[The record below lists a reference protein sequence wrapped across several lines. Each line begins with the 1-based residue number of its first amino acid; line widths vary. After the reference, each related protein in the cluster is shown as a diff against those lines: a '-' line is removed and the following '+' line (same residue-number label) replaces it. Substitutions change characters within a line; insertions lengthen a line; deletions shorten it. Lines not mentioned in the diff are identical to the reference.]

1 MCRCR
6 NDEDYCDDWDD
17 GMSEPVSGKYQ
28 GVAWGLMLLIVAAFW
43 SLLLS
48 SCATWSGMSGQ
59 QKHDA
64 ALAYYST
71 FSAGLKMSCALVP
84 IDKQSLCSAAIG
96 VADVAIDRLGQAYQS
111 KIDAGKLEVEAAAK
125 VEAANAVVGAM

>member
-1 MCRCR
+1 MCNC
-6 NDEDYCDDWDD
+6 NGDDDYCEDWGDRFA
-17 GMSEPVSGKYQ
+17 EPRHYKYV
-28 GVAWGLMLLIVAAFW
+28 GVAWGVMLL
-43 SLLLS
+43 LLATLWAMVLS
-48 SCATWSGMSGQ
+48 SCASWGALSSQ

-64 ALAYYST
+64 AMAYYST